1 MLVNLTLSPTPI
13 PQECEI
19 DSAAVK
25 AIKRIAYSI
34 MLLLALS
41 GNSLV
46 VAVIHSNRDMRT
58 IVNLFILNM
67 SITDRVIPVLI
78 IPNRIKQ
85 IFLHRNQWII
95 DGFLGEFF
103 CKFLLFAENTSVIVS
118 ILGLLITVERFYGVV
133 FPLKTQPI
141 RTKKTCYALIAVS
154 WAIGAILCSQFFY
167 TQRLI
172 HKEGTPYCI
181 YSWEPLLDT
190 KKTSDILHSTFLVC
204 FTIIPFVTLVA
215 LYLPIIVSLRRQNL
229 NQQLASEQRRR
240 RTRQSRRVSLM
251 LATVV
256 GFFLLSWTPVNVYI
270 FLRAFVLENSRPC
283 HLRYFI
289 FSSNFLSYTYPSAS
303 PLIYYV
309 FSDKYRKCF
318 HDLLRCRK
326 MKRFCSTN
334 QQMKLQADNE
344 SMFSQTQQET
354 KGTVLFLQM
363 KPLEIKE

>member
-1 MLVNLTLSPTPI
+1 MLTNITLSPTPI

-25 AIKRIAYSI
+25 AIKTIAYSI

-46 VAVIHSNRDMRT
+46 VAVIYRNRDMRT

-67 SITDRVIPVLI
+67 SISDLVIPILI

-95 DGFLGEFF
+95 DGVLGEFF

-118 ILGLLITVERFYGVV
+118 ILGLLIITVERFYGVV

-172 HKEGTPYCI
+172 HKEETPYCI

-270 FLRAFVLENSRPC
+270 FLRVFVLENSRPC
-283 HLRYFI
+283 HLRHFI
-289 FSSNFLSYTYPSAS
+289 FSTNFLSYTYLCANPV
-303 PLIYYV
+303 IYYV
-309 FSDKYRKCF
+309 FNGKYRKGF

-334 QQMKLQADNE
+334 QQMKSQTEND
-344 SMFSQTQQET
+344 SMFSQTQQDT
-354 KGTVLFLQM
+354 RSAVFFYRNKATGN
-363 KPLEIKE
+363 